1 METLASDSTVLA
13 PLLTDTLLG
22 VKKTKAKGGTS
33 LVVSWLGFT
42 AKGMGSIPGWGTMIS
57 KILQANPCGKN
68 K

>member
-13 PLLTDTLLG
+13 LLLTDAAWSQE
-22 VKKTKAKGGTS
+22 KKAKGGTS
-33 LVVSWLGFT
+33 LVVCWLGLT